1 MEQKQAAIFNDL
13 SGFGRC
19 SISVILPI
27 LSAMGHQGVAIPTAV
42 LSMHTEFPHYHMIDL
57 SDQLPAYLESYRKE
71 GLRFDALCTGFLSN
85 PTQAQI
91 ARSCLQLLKEDA
103 LVLIDPV
110 LGDGGRPYPTITKE
124 IITQMR
130 SLASE
135 AGVLLPNLTELCLLC
150 GRPYPDAFPSRD
162 FLLSCC
168 EELCAAGTR
177 TVVVSGLE
185 LDGRCCSFIYAEGKA
200 DEVWNEKVG
209 EGRPGSGDVFA
220 AVIAG
225 SLLRHETLHQSV
237 ERAARFVEA
246 AMRKTLQEQAPH
258 AWGLCFEGL
267 LSELMPTAR

>member
-135 AGVLLPNLTELCLLC
+135 AGVLLPNLTELCLL
-150 GRPYPDAFPSRD
+150 
-162 FLLSCC
+162 
-168 EELCAAGTR
+168 
-177 TVVVSGLE
+177 
-185 LDGRCCSFIYAEGKA
+185 
-200 DEVWNEKVG
+200 
-209 EGRPGSGDVFA
+209 
-220 AVIAG
+220 
-225 SLLRHETLHQSV
+225 
-237 ERAARFVEA
+237 
-246 AMRKTLQEQAPH
+246 
-258 AWGLCFEGL
+258 
-267 LSELMPTAR
+267 

>member
-177 TVVVSGLE
+177 NVVVSGLE
-185 LDGRCCSFIYAEGKA
+185 LDGRCCSFIFRRRESRSSTVCSEMALGEYAG
-200 DEVWNEKVG
+200 
-209 EGRPGSGDVFA
+209 
-220 AVIAG
+220 
-225 SLLRHETLHQSV
+225 T
-237 ERAARFVEA
+237 
-246 AMRKTLQEQAPH
+246 
-258 AWGLCFEGL
+258 
-267 LSELMPTAR
+267 

>member
-1 MEQKQAAIFNDL
+1 M
-13 SGFGRC
+13 
-19 SISVILPI
+19 
-27 LSAMGHQGVAIPTAV
+27 
-42 LSMHTEFPHYHMIDL
+42 
-57 SDQLPAYLESYRKE
+57 
-71 GLRFDALCTGFLSN
+71 
-85 PTQAQI
+85 
-91 ARSCLQLLKEDA
+91 
-103 LVLIDPV
+103 

-177 TVVVSGLE
+177 NVVVSGLE

-225 SLLRHETLHQSV
+225 SLLRHETLYQSV

-258 AWGLCFEGL
+258 AWGLCFEGR